1 MSEIIKNLYL
11 GNYQDAK
18 NMVDVD
24 MVINCTSNLEFYA
37 PEAKKIR
44 IYVEDNGNEEEYK
57 KLYDAIENNILFE
70 EMNGMLSQNKKILC
84 HCMAGQQR
92 SAAIVTCFLIWKY
105 KYDLF
110 EAILFVKSKRSIAFF
125 GNVNFMSTIKHYY
138 MGNS

>member
-18 NMVDVD
+18 NMIDVD

-37 PEAKKIR
+37 PEAEKIR
-44 IYVEDNGNEEEYK
+44 IHVEDNGNEEEYK

-70 EMNGMLSQNKKILC
+70 KMNEMLSQNNKILC

-92 SAAIVTCFLIWKY
+92 SAAVIACFLIWKN
-105 KYDLF
+105 DLDIF
-110 EAILFVKSKRSIAFF
+110 EAISFVKSKRPIAFF
-125 GNVNFMSTIKHYY
+125 GQVNFMSTIKHYFIS
-138 MGNS
+138 N